1 MILMTSQE
9 SYDPYMA
16 YKMLGAFDEE
26 LVKRAQSNLNNTGC
40 TITSKISRVIPG
52 TRFNISSK

>member
-1 MILMTSQE
+1 MTSQE